1 MANDPERD
9 LLPVKDGMLYERHRN
24 VSTFSLNSERDKLQS
39 PYISKLDRKELED
52 RYMRL
57 VVDNNHLK
65 RECNKQEE
73 KIKRLA
79 TKLLRL
85 VAEQKRDLPT
95 AAQRHDHGLESL
107 VEEQQQQIRELQQS
121 NGQLQDRLMVLRNQ
135 LVEHTYMH
143 SAVHCNWMR
152 KSQSSSRSCTRSHT
166 GTYMQSSRLQ
176 NAVSSNEPQNM
187 FQPNSQSN
195 ILDHRNKDPRQP
207 LGTEMVEDHQGL
219 NDEQRPPEVPNN
231 NAAVAPQNQKLSE
244 ETMRLHEQI
253 SILEQ
258 DLETQREQS
267 SARITELEDE
277 LANTVAQNQQQKVAE
292 NVEMIRLQRSLQ
304 QQSAHLAA
312 QSAKNQVLEREVA
325 HLRQELETKQQDSDE
340 LHHQLMN
347 ECRKVVDLQQE
358 LQGVA
363 SNCLSVRELQEQIR
377 DIQNE
382 RSTLK
387 EHNER
392 LLALMSSRQIQ
403 GSEQEVALRSQV
415 AQLEAALST
424 ELKEKSSLLETQ
436 NEMHQKMPEPQLSS
450 DTENALH
457 IQVTQLET
465 KLAKE
470 MSDRAQIL
478 ESLEE
483 ERTQVAALKV
493 SHSDLL
499 VKFQDLQAQHA
510 KIESQLRTVQQDPR
524 RHVSFHTPPRGSSVL
539 PSHSLLR
546 VPTIEQSQ
554 HAQTLHE
561 RLTSK
566 PGKSFFALSSSA
578 SFAEDFNI
586 SANRMNCEKCQGLES
601 ADASESIPDISSDSR
616 TSQLLCSESKL
627 SATSITDTESKNSA
641 KASNQEQSLQREAV
655 NCHRVSSQSLSSCHA
670 CENLVYI
677 TDKEEYP
684 SLLTT
689 DEILMTNTEDTFIS
703 KSDHSALQH
712 DSQLQKNEEEKSVC
726 EEGSKINDDL
736 SRLKILEHDSWQ
748 NDELDTMD
756 SHPGD
761 DQPMT
766 ANQLDEHCELEKCRE
781 LLRVQYNLNS
791 MYKKEVAGLAQ
802 QLNQNEDDHAKKI
815 DEMSNLLQKYTAH
828 ITELQSRLKTSEI
841 HHTAHD
847 TGQLT
852 IGVGEGLFEIHI
864 QCLKLSPEGLGSL
877 MDEPFGAVY
886 KDKEPTSL
894 FLTWEFYDQD
904 VAYTPVKAAETC
916 IEFDSSSVHR
926 VTVNDRFLQYLKEE
940 SCTVDVHMAV
950 DDASETVATGSLH
963 FSDLLRFPQKKFHST
978 VPLAGTRSCD
988 TVYEFGILECWFIL
1002 SCSISLIDSFIQHRT
1017 TKKVTRAKV
1026 PVPAPRQKK
1035 GQTSTGMSRL
1045 VSSITPHNSITEDQV
1060 QPEENIHVR
1069 VNIKEVFTKDKLGE
1083 GTAEDIPEGEKG
1095 PVEGNPEGSCTED
1108 IPPDSIQVDRETS
1121 DSRKSRQDHIAV
1133 TINSL
1138 SLIEDSSVM
1147 KDPDIT
1153 QLYVEYQFLG
1163 FHGQD
1168 LETPTAVM
1176 KPCSPENHLLYNFRK
1191 LFYVDKEEHA
1201 VQRNKLRAM
1210 LKPASDHRN
1219 ILRFVIVSEP
1229 LEEESS
1235 IKDCKEV
1242 GCAELNLIHALADC
1256 DENIYKTG
1264 LPVHS
1269 TTDEEI
1275 GLLFVTL
1282 EGINLMKGISFESE
1296 L

>member
-415 AQLEAALST
+415 SQLESILSKERSERALLMQQIEQLQLEAQDHAHLQLCAGQERALRVQVAQLEAALST

-510 KIESQLRTVQQDPR
+510 KIESQLRTVQQ
-524 RHVSFHTPPRGSSVL
+524 
-539 PSHSLLR
+539 
-546 VPTIEQSQ
+546 
-554 HAQTLHE
+554 
-561 RLTSK
+561 
-566 PGKSFFALSSSA
+566 
-578 SFAEDFNI
+578 
-586 SANRMNCEKCQGLES
+586 
-601 ADASESIPDISSDSR
+601 
-616 TSQLLCSESKL
+616 
-627 SATSITDTESKNSA
+627 
-641 KASNQEQSLQREAV
+641 
-655 NCHRVSSQSLSSCHA
+655 
-670 CENLVYI
+670 
-677 TDKEEYP
+677 
-684 SLLTT
+684 
-689 DEILMTNTEDTFIS
+689 
-703 KSDHSALQH
+703 
-712 DSQLQKNEEEKSVC
+712 EKSVC

-1191 LFYVDKEEHA
+1191 CKC
-1201 VQRNKLRAM
+1201 VQPK
-1210 LKPASDHRN
+1210 
-1219 ILRFVIVSEP
+1219 
-1229 LEEESS
+1229 
-1235 IKDCKEV
+1235 
-1242 GCAELNLIHALADC
+1242 
-1256 DENIYKTG
+1256 
-1264 LPVHS
+1264 
-1269 TTDEEI
+1269 
-1275 GLLFVTL
+1275 
-1282 EGINLMKGISFESE
+1282 
-1296 L
+1296 